1 MPTKVRTMV
10 FGLLVVFT
18 IFTISPTES
27 ALTMQRPHLVIA
39 KQPVITQI
47 PKELAMVFHQWIKEL
62 EMIQDKRAKEPYGHS
77 NLFNKL
83 SVLRLRK

>member
-1 MPTKVRTMV
+1 MPTKMRTMV

-27 ALTMQRPHLVIA
+27 ALTMQRPHLVTA
-39 KQPVITQI
+39 KQPVITRI
-47 PKELAMVFHQWIKEL
+47 PKELAMVFREWIKEM
-62 EMIQDKRAKEPYGHS
+62 EMVQDKRAEEPNHS
-77 NLFNKL
+77 NLFNEL

>member
-1 MPTKVRTMV
+1 MRTMV

-47 PKELAMVFHQWIKEL
+47 PKELAMVLHQWIKEL
-62 EMIQDKRAKEPYGHS
+62 EMIQDKRAKEPYDHS
-77 NLFNKL
+77 NLL

>member
-1 MPTKVRTMV
+1 MV

-47 PKELAMVFHQWIKEL
+47 PMVFHQWIKEL

>member
-1 MPTKVRTMV
+1 MV
-10 FGLLVVFT
+10 IGLLVVFT

-77 NLFNKL
+77 NPFNKL